1 MAVEA
6 IIAIINAVG
15 TALTSKGARKAL
27 LGTYTDGT
35 PRSLIDSLDG
45 EYRSPAEKAKKK
57 KKKGKGKKKGKK
69 SKKPKSKYYF

>member
-69 SKKPKSKYYF
+69 SKSKYYF

>member
-6 IIAIINAVG
+6 IIAIIHAVG
-15 TALTSKGARKAL
+15 SALTSKGARKAL

-45 EYRSPAEKAKKK
+45 EFRSPAEKAKKK
-57 KKKGKGKKKGKK
+57 KKKHGKKKKGKK
-69 SKKPKSKYYF
+69 SKKSKSRYYF